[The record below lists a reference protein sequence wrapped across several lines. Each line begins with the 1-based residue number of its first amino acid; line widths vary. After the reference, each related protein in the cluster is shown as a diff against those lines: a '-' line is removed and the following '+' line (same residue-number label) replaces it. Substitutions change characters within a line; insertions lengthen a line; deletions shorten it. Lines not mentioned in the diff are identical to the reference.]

1 MEIPLEELV
10 EGAEVGVVFVG
21 GASGRQGG
29 SDNDVV
35 ITSRSRANL
44 FSSCRFEL
52 ELVELGDGEGTSS
65 IDDGV
70 SVLEWKDGVVIKLF

>member
-21 GASGRQGG
+21 GASGGQGG
-29 SDNDVV
+29 SDDDVV
-35 ITSRSRANL
+35 VTSRANL
-44 FSSCRFEL
+44 FSSSRFEL

-65 IDDGV
+65 IDDGI
-70 SVLEWKDGVVIKLF
+70 SVLE